1 MPQPGPAAQPASHL
15 VERPEAGIGVLR
27 LNRPAALNALTD
39 DSVAELSAALDALAR
54 DASLRALILTGAG
67 RAFCAGFDLGLADAA
82 PRQDELGEA
91 AAWTARQEAFAGLVT
106 RLRALRAP
114 VIAAVNGAAN
124 GAGLGLALACEVRLA
139 ATSAAFNAAFVKVG
153 MSSCDIGVSW
163 LLPRAVGT
171 SRAFEM
177 MLTGRMVGGEEA
189 ARIGL
194 VSATVPDAELMPR
207 ALALAREMAAH
218 DAFAVWMTKRGAWAN
233 LESPSLPAAMEL
245 ENRTQILARSTGELA
260 RAARRFK
267 AKARKR

>member
-1 MPQPGPAAQPASHL
+1 MNQPSVAATHL
-15 VERPEAGIGVLR
+15 VERAEPGLAVLR
-27 LNRPAALNALTD
+27 LNRPEALNALTD
-39 DSVAELSAALDALAR
+39 DSVASLAAELDALAR
-54 DASLRALILTGAG
+54 DTTLRVLVLTGAG
-67 RAFCAGFDLGLADAA
+67 RGFCAGFDLGLAEAA
-82 PRQDELGEA
+82 PLTAELGEA
-91 AAWTARQEAFAGLVT
+91 AAWTMRQEAFASLVT

-114 VIAAVNGAAN
+114 VIAAVNGAAT

-139 ATSAAFNAAFVKVG
+139 AASATFGTAFVKVG

-177 MLTGRMVGGEEA
+177 MLGGRVVRADEA
-189 ARIGL
+189 ERAGL

-207 ALALAREMAAH
+207 ALALAREIAAH
-218 DAFAVWMTKRGAWAN
+218 DAFAVWMTKRGGWAN
-233 LESPSLPAAMEL
+233 LEAPGLHAAMEL

-267 AKARKR
+267 SRARKA

>member
-1 MPQPGPAAQPASHL
+1 MNELTVPKVLATHL
-15 VERPEAGIGVLR
+15 LERPEPGIVVLR
-27 LNRPAALNALTD
+27 LNRPDSLNALTD
-39 DSVAELSAALDALAR
+39 DSVVALSATLDTLAR
-54 DASLRALILTGAG
+54 DTKLRVLVLTGTG
-67 RAFCAGFDLGLADAA
+67 RGFCAGFDLGLAGEA
-82 PRQDELGEA
+82 PLTAELGEA
-91 AAWTARQEAFAGLVT
+91 AAWTARQEAFASLVT

-124 GAGLGLALACEVRLA
+124 GAGLGLALACEVRIA
-139 ATSAAFNAAFVKVG
+139 AASAVFNAAFVKVG

-177 MLTGRMVGGEEA
+177 MLTGRLVKADEA
-189 ARIGL
+189 ERCGL

-207 ALALAREMAAH
+207 ALALAREIAAN
-218 DAFAVWMTKRGAWAN
+218 DAFAVWMTKRGGWAN
-233 LESPSLPAAMEL
+233 LEAAGLHAAMEL

-267 AKARKR
+267 ARKG